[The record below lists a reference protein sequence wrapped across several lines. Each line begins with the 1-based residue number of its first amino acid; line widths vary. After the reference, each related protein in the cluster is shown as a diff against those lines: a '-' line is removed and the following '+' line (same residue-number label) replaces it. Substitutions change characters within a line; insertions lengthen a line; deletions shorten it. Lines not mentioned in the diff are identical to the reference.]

1 MPRLVYC
8 AVLYYRDSL
17 ELEEEKRLFEEY
29 KIKEIKNHISPR
41 EAQTFIENLVATL
54 PKPSITT
61 VVSLVAKLSLERA
74 RVLLASKSIEYRNI
88 ILEMLRSHDSP
99 GPWATELIE
108 QEDAEAQKVLVREAK
123 ELLSA
128 KLAVRYNQL
137 RQEAEQIED
146 RQHSREVL
154 MNLYSWRAAVAQ
166 SIDEITPWE
175 NLLSKV
181 RTRSQETIRSNL
193 ITRTRAIIHSIN
205 TGH

>member
-1 MPRLVYC
+1 
-8 AVLYYRDSL
+8 
-17 ELEEEKRLFEEY
+17 
-29 KIKEIKNHISPR
+29 
-41 EAQTFIENLVATL
+41 
-54 PKPSITT
+54 
-61 VVSLVAKLSLERA
+61 
-74 RVLLASKSIEYRNI
+74 
-88 ILEMLRSHDSP
+88 MLRSHDNP

-128 KLAVRYNQL
+128 KLAVRYNQF

-154 MNLYSWRAAVAQ
+154 MNLYSWRAAVAP
-166 SIDEITPWE
+166 SVDEITPWE
-175 NLLSKV
+175 NLLSIV

-193 ITRTRAIIHSIN
+193 ITSMRAIIHSIN